1 MPRTPT
7 SQLSPADQERLRALR
22 RMKSVALGALI
33 ALALVFAVSFAFQA
47 QVTWLQY
54 VRAAAEGGM
63 VGALADWFAVT
74 ALFRHPLGLPIPHTA
89 IIPTRKDEIG
99 RSLGEFVETN
109 FLSTDAVRT
118 KLAATPMA
126 ERLGTWLAEEEHAAR
141 VVQEASGVA
150 SGILRALSDDDVQEV
165 LEQLARQHLLEPEWG
180 PAAGSWLER
189 VVEADAH
196 HSAVDLAFDSVA
208 TWLDANRTSFDGLVS
223 RRLPAWV
230 PSVAHRFVDETVYR
244 EAVGFVHAVQ
254 EDPQHPARAAIDGY
268 LRRLAG
274 ALQDDPAMIARVEGA
289 KRAVFDSPRVRELA
303 AQAWNAAKS
312 GLLTAL
318 ADPHSALRA
327 RAVSAVVEI
336 GTRLA
341 SDPALQ
347 HRVDSWIADAA
358 VAAVGRYRHDIA
370 SIIVDTVERW
380 DPAETTEKIELMVG
394 RDLQYIRL
402 NGTIV
407 GAIAGLA
414 IFAIAHALIPV
425 G

>member
-1 MPRTPT
+1 
-7 SQLSPADQERLRALR
+7 
-22 RMKSVALGALI
+22 
-33 ALALVFAVSFAFQA
+33 
-47 QVTWLQY
+47 
-54 VRAAAEGGM
+54 
-63 VGALADWFAVT
+63 
-74 ALFRHPLGLPIPHTA
+74 
-89 IIPTRKDEIG
+89 
-99 RSLGEFVETN
+99 
-109 FLSTDAVRT
+109 
-118 KLAATPMA
+118 
-126 ERLGTWLAEEEHAAR
+126 
-141 VVQEASGVA
+141 
-150 SGILRALSDDDVQEV
+150 
-165 LEQLARQHLLEPEWG
+165 
-180 PAAGSWLER
+180 
-189 VVEADAH
+189 
-196 HSAVDLAFDSVA
+196 
-208 TWLDANRTSFDGLVS
+208 
-223 RRLPAWV
+223 
-230 PSVAHRFVDETVYR
+230 VYR